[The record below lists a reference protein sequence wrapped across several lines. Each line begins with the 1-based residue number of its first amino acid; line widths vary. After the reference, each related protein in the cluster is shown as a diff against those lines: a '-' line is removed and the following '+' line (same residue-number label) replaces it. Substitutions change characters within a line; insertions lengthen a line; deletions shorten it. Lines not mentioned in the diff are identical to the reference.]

1 MAENQELFESNAHE
15 KRRHSS
21 YLVPYSYYESRIPD
35 YFPFVPLHWHRE
47 WELNY
52 VTDGEGIMRIGDR
65 EAEVHPGDILLIQ
78 PEVLHAIEA
87 DGCLCYDTVVFRT
100 EMLGSSEDPVLY
112 RNHFSSLQGNS
123 KAASRSY
130 RQSLL
135 PAVKGMC
142 RAYYFLR
149 EGEPGTD

>member
-47 WELNY
+47 WELSY

-87 DGCLCYDTVVFRT
+87 DGCLCYDTVVFST
-100 EMLGSSEDPVLY
+100 EMLGSS
-112 RNHFSSLQGNS
+112 
-123 KAASRSY
+123 
-130 RQSLL
+130 
-135 PAVKGMC
+135 
-142 RAYYFLR
+142 
-149 EGEPGTD
+149 

>member
-1 MAENQELFESNAHE
+1 MAENQDLFEANAHE

-65 EAEVHPGDILLIQ
+65 EVEVHPGDILLIQ
-78 PEVLHAIEA
+78 PEVLHAIERTDA
-87 DGCLCYDTVVFRT
+87 FVMIRWYSVPKCL
-100 EMLGSSEDPVLY
+100 E
-112 RNHFSSLQGNS
+112 
-123 KAASRSY
+123 
-130 RQSLL
+130 
-135 PAVKGMC
+135 AVRIGVIP
-142 RAYYFLR
+142 R
-149 EGEPGTD
+149 

>member
-52 VTDGEGIMRIGDR
+52 VTDGEGIMSTGSPRVKR
-65 EAEVHPGDILLIQ
+65 EKNN
-78 PEVLHAIEA
+78 
-87 DGCLCYDTVVFRT
+87 DTSQVF
-100 EMLGSSEDPVLY
+100 
-112 RNHFSSLQGNS
+112 LQ
-123 KAASRSY
+123 
-130 RQSLL
+130 
-135 PAVKGMC
+135 
-142 RAYYFLR
+142 
-149 EGEPGTD
+149 